1 MGQSRSGKD
10 VSHQVSNDRQI
21 VADVLII
28 GSGIAGATAAMRIA
42 DDPNVHV
49 TILTANED
57 PRESGTYYA
66 QGGIIDRG
74 PNDSA
79 ELLAEDL
86 LRAGAYYNNPEA
98 VRVLA
103 EQGPRLLD
111 QVLHKKL
118 GVEFS
123 ETPGEDLEYI
133 REAAHSTE
141 RILHVADATGRA
153 IEEKIIEALQGY
165 PNIELLTRYTAVD
178 LLTPAHHSTDPLAI
192 YAPPSCVGAYVL
204 DQEEGTILTYLAKHT
219 VLASGGLGQ
228 IFLHTTN
235 PDGSRGDGLAMAYR
249 AGARVINAEYV
260 QFHPTAFYSKDAPR
274 FLISEAVRGE
284 GGRLVNEHGEP
295 FMQKYS
301 PEWKD
306 LAPRDV
312 VARSI
317 HQEMLLTQVP
327 CVYLDLTF
335 YIPEDEIRHRFPNIL
350 ETCLEQGVDITTD
363 LIPVVPAAHYFCG
376 GVWVDTHGC
385 SSLNNLYAV
394 GEVSCTGVHGANR
407 LGSASLLEGLVWGCR
422 GGEAVLQKLRKEEP
436 YIKPVDIPDWQDVED
451 SRVTDPALIQQD
463 MITIKNTMW
472 SYVGLVRSTQRLER
486 AIDDLY
492 HLNTEITKFYRAGRL
507 TDNLIG
513 LRNSAQAALIVARAA
528 WENRTS
534 RGCHY
539 RED

>member
-1 MGQSRSGKD
+1 MSDEK
-10 VSHQVSNDRQI
+10 QI
-21 VADVLII
+21 VTDVLII
-28 GSGIAGATAAMRIA
+28 GSGIAGATAAMKIA
-42 DDPNVHV
+42 DDPDVHV
-49 TILTANED
+49 TVLTVNED

-103 EQGPRLLD
+103 EKGPRLLD
-111 QVLHKKL
+111 RVLHKKL

-123 ETPGEDLEYI
+123 ETPDEDLEYI
-133 REAAHSTE
+133 REAAHSTD

-153 IEEKIIEALQGY
+153 IEEKIIEAIEAY
-165 PNIELLTRYTAVD
+165 PNIKLLTRHTAVD

-192 YAPPSCVGAYVL
+192 YAPPSCVGAYVF
-204 DQEEGTILTYLAKHT
+204 DQEEGTVFTYLARHT
-219 VLASGGLGQ
+219 ILASGGLGQ

-235 PDGSRGDGLAMAYR
+235 PDSSRGDGLAMAYR

-284 GGRLVNEHGEP
+284 GGRLVNERGEP
-295 FMQKYS
+295 FMQNYS
-301 PEWKD
+301 LEWKD

-317 HQEMLLTQVP
+317 HQEMLLTRVP
-327 CVYLDLTF
+327 CVYLDLKS

-350 ETCLEQGVDITTD
+350 EKCLEQGVDITKD

-376 GVWVDTHGC
+376 GVWVDTYGR

-407 LGSASLLEGLVWGCR
+407 LGSASLLEGLVWGWR
-422 GGEAVLQKLRKEEP
+422 AAKDILRKLRKEELHVRP
-436 YIKPVDIPDWQDVED
+436 EDIPDWQDVED
-451 SRVTDPALIQQD
+451 SRVADPALIQQD
-463 MITIKNTMW
+463 MTTIKNTMW
-472 SYVGLVRSTQRLER
+472 SYVGLVRSTQRLQR
-486 AIDDLY
+486 AMGDLY
-492 HLNTEITKFYRAGRL
+492 HLDTEITKFYRAGRL

-528 WENRTS
+528 WENKIS

-539 RED
+539 REG

>member
-1 MGQSRSGKD
+1 M
-10 VSHQVSNDRQI
+10 SHDRLVI
-21 VADVLII
+21 TDVLVI

-42 DDPNVHV
+42 ENPDVKV
-49 TILTANED
+49 TILTVDKD
-57 PRESGTYYA
+57 PHESGTFYA

-74 PNDSA
+74 PQDSA
-79 ELLAEDL
+79 ALLVEDL

-103 EQGPRLLD
+103 EEGPELIER
-111 QVLHKKL
+111 VLRKKF

-123 ETPGEDLEYI
+123 ETPDENLEYI

-153 IEEKIIEALQGY
+153 IEQKVIAALKRY
-165 PNIELLTRYTAVD
+165 PNIHLLTRHTAVD

-192 YAPPSCVGAYVL
+192 YDPPSCVGAYVL
-204 DQEEGTILTYLAKHT
+204 DQEKGEIFTYLAPYT

-235 PDGSRGDGLAMAYR
+235 PATSRGDGMAMAYR

-274 FLISEAVRGE
+274 FLITEAVRGE
-284 GGRLVNEHGEP
+284 GGRLVNERGEP

-317 HQEMLLTQVP
+317 HQEMLLTNTP
-327 CVYLDLTF
+327 CVYLDLKS
-335 YIPEDEIRHRFPNIL
+335 YIPEQEIRHRFPNIL
-350 ETCLEQGVDITTD
+350 QSCLEYGVDITRD

-376 GVWVDTHGC
+376 GVWVDTWGRTN
-385 SSLNNLYAV
+385 LDNLYAV

-407 LGSASLLEGLVWGCR
+407 LGSASLLEGLVWGWR
-422 GGEAVLQKLRKEEP
+422 AGKDILSRLNEGEVVLKSE
-436 YIKPVDIPDWQDVED
+436 DIPDWKDVPD
-451 SRVTDPALIQQD
+451 SRKADPALMSQD
-463 MITIKNTMW
+463 MTTIKNIMW
-472 SYVGLVRSTQRLER
+472 NYVGLIRSTQRLER

-492 HLNTEITKFYRAGRL
+492 HLNTEITKFYRARRL
-507 TDNLIG
+507 TDALIG
-513 LRNSAQAALIVARAA
+513 LRNSAQSALIVARAA
-528 WENRTS
+528 WENKTS

>member
-1 MGQSRSGKD
+1 MGKRGPGKD
-10 VSHQVSNDRQI
+10 AGNKVSKTI
-21 VADVLII
+21 YTDVLVI

-42 DDPNVHV
+42 DDPNMNV
-49 TILTANED
+49 TVLTVNKD

-103 EQGPRLLD
+103 EKGPRLLD
-111 QVLHKKL
+111 EVLHKRL

-123 ETPGEDLEYI
+123 ETANDNLEYI

-153 IEEKIIEALQGY
+153 IEEKAILALEKY
-165 PNIELLTRYTAVD
+165 PNIQLLTEHTAVD

-204 DQEEGTILTYLAKHT
+204 DQRSGEVLTYLARYT

-235 PDGSRGDGLAMAYR
+235 PATSRGDGLSMAYR

-260 QFHPTAFYSKDAPR
+260 QFHPTAFYAKDAPR
-274 FLISEAVRGE
+274 FLISEAVRGD
-284 GGRLVNEHGEP
+284 GGRLVNEKGEP

-317 HQEMLLTQVP
+317 HQEMLHTHVP
-327 CVYLDLTF
+327 CVYLDLKS
-335 YIPEDEIRHRFPNIL
+335 YIPEEEIRHRFPNIL
-350 ETCLEQGVDITTD
+350 KSCLEHGVDITQE

-385 SSLNNLYAV
+385 SSLRNLYAV

-407 LGSASLLEGLVWGCR
+407 LGSASLLEGLVWGWR
-422 GGEAVLQKLRKEEP
+422 TAKDILRKSRKEEAP
-436 YIKPVDIPDWQDVED
+436 IKGDDIPDWQDVENAQ
-451 SRVTDPALIQQD
+451 VADPALIRQD
-463 MITIKNTMW
+463 MTTIKNIMW
-472 SYVGLVRSTQRLER
+472 NYVGLIRSQQRLER
-486 AIDDLY
+486 AINDLY
-492 HLNTEITKFYRAGRL
+492 HLDQEIIEFYRARRM
-507 TDNLIG
+507 TDDLIG
-513 LRNSAQAALIVARAA
+513 LRNMAQAALIVARAA
-528 WENRTS
+528 WENKIS

-539 RED
+539 REN